1 MRIPGYIN
9 YGYRPPA
16 PFVAALVFLREFNK
30 RARLPLLL
38 DTGASNTI
46 ILWGDVERLGI
57 DVSGMKAGREFTG
70 LGGQIGA
77 KPMSG
82 TISLTSEEGEVVEE
96 SVEVCIVTSAYPHP
110 KLRLLPSI
118 MGRDIINKYSLRY
131 DFAVGKVYLEK

>member
-1 MRIPGYIN
+1 MRILGYIN

-16 PFVAALVFLREFNK
+16 PFVAAIVTLPDWDK

-38 DTGASNTI
+38 DTGSSNTI

-57 DVSGMKAGREFTG
+57 DASRIKLGREFTG

-77 KPMSG
+77 KPISA

-96 SVEVCIVTSAYPHP
+96 NIEIHIVTSTYSHP
-110 KLRLLPSI
+110 RLKFLPSI
-118 MGRDIINKYSLRY
+118 MGRDIINRYALGY
-131 DFAVGKVYLEK
+131 DFANGKLCLEK